1 MKAAII
7 VFPGTNRE
15 RDMRLALKRASGREP
30 AMLFHREAALPK
42 GLDLV
47 VLPGWRAVLPVGP
60 RRLVPVLTHPQL
72 LWDRA
77 AVHLLARELLRF

>member
-30 AMLFHREAALPK
+30 VMLFHREAALPQ

-47 VLPGWRAVLPVGP
+47 VLPGGFSYG
-60 RRLVPVLTHPQL
+60 
-72 LWDRA
+72 DY
-77 AVHLLARELLRF
+77 LRCGALSLIHI

>member
-30 AMLFHREAALPK
+30 IMLFHREAALPQ

-47 VLPGWRAVLPVGP
+47 VLPGG
-60 RRLVPVLTHPQL
+60 
-72 LWDRA
+72 
-77 AVHLLARELLRF
+77 FS